1 MSHFAPNQNT
11 AQKMKFS
18 IKGFSGKCEQIP
30 KKIADL
36 FIFTKEILLKT
47 SFIVERKYLTLTTC
61 FLKVGFQEGVWFDS
75 SFIFPDTVV
84 KQPI

>member
-47 SFIVERKYLTLTTC
+47 SFIVERKYLTLITLC
-61 FLKVGFQEGVWFDS
+61 FLKVGFSGGGL
-75 SFIFPDTVV
+75 I
-84 KQPI
+84 